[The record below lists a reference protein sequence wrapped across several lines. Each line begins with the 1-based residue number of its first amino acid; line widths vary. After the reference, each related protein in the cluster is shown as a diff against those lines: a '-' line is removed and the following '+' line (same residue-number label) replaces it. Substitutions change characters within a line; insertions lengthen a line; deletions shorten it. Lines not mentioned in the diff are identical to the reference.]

1 LVGVEAIHL
10 NSFPP
15 VNEPVVQDDF
25 VLLHVSSEE
34 KAIAC
39 IHDGLPEAAAAALF
53 GRSVAVEEGGRHVH
67 VRGAHEGS
75 GVRGRWEWST
85 AGDDHQSSW

>member
-15 VNEPVVQDDF
+15 VNEPVVQDDC
-25 VLLHVSSEE
+25 VPLHVSSEE

-39 IHDGLPEAAAAALF
+39 IHDGLSEAAAAALL
-53 GRSVAVEEGGRHVH
+53 GRSVAVEEGGRYIHVG
-67 VRGAHEGS
+67 GARKGS
-75 GVRGRWEWST
+75 GVRGRREWST
-85 AGDDHQSSW
+85 AGDDHQSS